1 MLLLCHIGVFQE
13 TGNLRYV
20 RSRGFGQYVG
30 QDGEHIADTLLSML
44 TDDSKRSA
52 MSSRATA
59 YADSYAGLK
68 IARDI
73 ALLAE

>member
-1 MLLLCHIGVFQE
+1 MMSLRLIGVFQE
-13 TGNLRYV
+13 TGNINFV

-30 QDGEHIADTLLSML
+30 QDCEHIADTLLSML